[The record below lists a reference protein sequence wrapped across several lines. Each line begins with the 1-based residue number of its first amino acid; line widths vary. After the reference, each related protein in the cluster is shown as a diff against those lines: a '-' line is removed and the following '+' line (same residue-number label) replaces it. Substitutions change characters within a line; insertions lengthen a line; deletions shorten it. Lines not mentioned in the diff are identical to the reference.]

1 MQISKILFVKVNSNF
16 TRLSAVKVSSTSY
29 NVPQKTPQTFTP
41 LKLSAGTWLIIGHCS
56 STAQY
61 AGPYNFAVNNRTVR
75 SDNLN
80 GGGCINAILIVFD
93 KETSV
98 SISLYQ
104 DATTALTMNVD
115 LQAIKIG

>member
-1 MQISKILFVKVNSNF
+1 MRSWINSNF

-29 NVPQKTPQTFTP
+29 DVPQKTPQTFTP
-41 LKLSAGTWLIIGHCS
+41 LKLSAGTWLVIGHCG

-61 AGPYNFAVNNRTVR
+61 AGPYNFSVNNRTVR

-104 DATTALTMNVD
+104 DVTTTLTMNVD
-115 LQAIKIG
+115 LQAIRIG